1 MSVGG
6 QIMPV
11 FEQLGLYDKYVDMA
25 KPFTVSTDIRESGE
39 SLPALDLKVAEDM
52 YVSVFVFLLYQEM
65 R

>member
-11 FEQLGLYDKYVDMA
+11 FEQLGLYEKYIDMA

-52 YVSVFVFLLYQEM
+52 YVFRLCFDVN
-65 R
+65 

>member
-1 MSVGG
+1 
-6 QIMPV
+6 MPV
-11 FEQLGLYDKYVDMA
+11 FEQLGLYEEYVDMA

-52 YVSVFVFLLYQEM
+52 YASFLNFVVNQEM